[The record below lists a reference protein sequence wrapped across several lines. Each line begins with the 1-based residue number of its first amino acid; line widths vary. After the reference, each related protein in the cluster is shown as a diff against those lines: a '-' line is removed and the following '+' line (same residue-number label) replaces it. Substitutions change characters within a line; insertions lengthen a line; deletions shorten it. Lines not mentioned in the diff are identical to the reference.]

1 MAPLIKIACSK
12 YGSFAV
18 DCNGVP
24 YSWGKGFIGHGGE
37 SQKTQPSPIRVVNR
51 VFTNV
56 FANSESVLFYAPIR
70 VFEIQP
76 KCGPSKGGTRL
87 KITGTGFTMTNKM
100 KVRFTFGSKT
110 ADVDCSYGSDSS
122 INCITPTFSEPG
134 D

>member
-1 MAPLIKIACSK
+1 
-12 YGSFAV
+12 
-18 DCNGVP
+18 
-24 YSWGKGFIGHGGE
+24 
-37 SQKTQPSPIRVVNR
+37 VNR

-100 KVRFTFGSKT
+100 KVRFTFGKKS
-110 ADVDCSYGSDSS
+110 AEVDCSYGSDGSVH
-122 INCITPTFSEPG
+122 CITPTFSEG
-134 D
+134 AD

>member
-1 MAPLIKIACSK
+1 MEYPTP
-12 YGSFAV
+12 
-18 DCNGVP
+18 GVRA
-24 YSWGKGFIGHGGE
+24 SSDTEVSHKKH
-37 SQKTQPSPIRVVNR
+37 RVVNR

-100 KVRFTFGSKT
+100 RVRFTFGKKS
-110 ADVDCSYGSDSS
+110 AEVDCSYGSDGSVL
-122 INCITPTFSEPG
+122 CITPTFSEG
-134 D
+134 AE